1 MEVSTDHVTKDY
13 LKGELQQL
21 RADLLEQLAVNQR
34 WNVGLIVGLYAT
46 NIGILL
52 AMLAIFLKQ

>member
-1 MEVSTDHVTKDY
+1 MELSTDAVTKDY

-21 RADLLEQLAVNQR
+21 RADLLEQLATNQR

-46 NIGILL
+46 NIGMLL
-52 AMLAIFLKQ
+52 ALFLKQ